1 METHHFTFEY
11 LACIKGQVKR
21 AVHENQL
28 KVPCRVNA
36 TVPHMRFRKEPIEYK
51 FDFLIEPGP
60 SQYGMVAHEI
70 ESWIE
75 KINSPKTLAEIL
87 AEFSEE
93 EIAEVLAQRLKRRS
107 NSA

>member
-1 METHHFTFEY
+1 MQIHHFTFDR
-11 LACIKGQVKR
+11 LACIKGQVKQ

-28 KVPCRVNA
+28 EVPCRVIA
-36 TVPHMRFRKEPIEYK
+36 TVPHVRFRKEPIEYK

-75 KINSPKTLAEIL
+75 KVKPPKTLAEIL
-87 AEFSEE
+87 DEFSDE
-93 EIAEVLAQRLKRRS
+93 EIAEVLAQRLKLRS